1 MMRKIVSDG
10 RIVIPRAIRDKLELY
25 PGQEMDIILT
35 EDKKSIL
42 IRPIE
47 QLKVCVNYGNCIAIF
62 HEKTGRYLSHS
73 KDRVV
78 YLNIERV

>member
-1 MMRKIVSDG
+1 MIRKIVSDG

-47 QLKVCVNYGNCIAIF
+47 ELKVCANCGNIMTKGVCEQCKKEK
-62 HEKTGRYLSHS
+62 EKT
-73 KDRVV
+73 K
-78 YLNIERV
+78 

>member
-1 MMRKIVSDG
+1 MIRKIVSDG
-10 RIVIPRAIRDKLELY
+10 RIVIPRAIRDKLDIY

-47 QLKVCVNYGNCIAIF
+47 QLKLCVNCGNIIMKGKCEQC
-62 HEKTGRYLSHS
+62 EKKKR
-73 KDRVV
+73 K
-78 YLNIERV
+78 EK

>member
-1 MMRKIVSDG
+1 MIRKIVSDG

-47 QLKVCVNYGNCIAIF
+47 QLKVCVNCGNIMMKGVCEQC
-62 HEKTGRYLSHS
+62 EKRN
-73 KDRVV
+73 KKKKQ
-78 YLNIERV
+78 N

>member
-1 MMRKIVSDG
+1 MIRKIVSDG
-10 RIVIPRAIRDKLELY
+10 RIVIPRAIRDKLDIY

-47 QLKVCVNYGNCIAIF
+47 QLKVCVDCGNIMTKGVCEQC
-62 HEKTGRYLSHS
+62 EK
-73 KDRVV
+73 KKWK
-78 YLNIERV
+78 EKKK

>member
-1 MMRKIVSDG
+1 MIRKIVSYG

-25 PGQEMDIILT
+25 PGQEMDITLT

-47 QLKVCVNYGNCIAIF
+47 QLKVCVNCGNIMTKGECVQC
-62 HEKTGRYLSHS
+62 EKKKR
-73 KDRVV
+73 K
-78 YLNIERV
+78 EKKK

>member
-1 MMRKIVSDG
+1 MIRKIVSDG
-10 RIVIPRAIRDKLELY
+10 RVVIPRTIRDKLDIY

-47 QLKVCVNYGNCIAIF
+47 QLKVCADCGNIMLKGVCEQC
-62 HEKTGRYLSHS
+62 EKKKR
-73 KDRVV
+73 K
-78 YLNIERV
+78 EK

>member
-1 MMRKIVSDG
+1 MIRKIVSDG

-47 QLKVCVNYGNCIAIF
+47 QLKVCVNCGNIMMKGKCEQC
-62 HEKTGRYLSHS
+62 EKEKKKKKKKT
-73 KDRVV
+73 K
-78 YLNIERV
+78 

>member
-1 MMRKIVSDG
+1 MIRKIVSDG
-10 RIVIPRAIRDKLELY
+10 RIVIPRAIRDKLDIY

-47 QLKVCVNYGNCIAIF
+47 QLKVCVNCGNIMMKGVCEQC
-62 HEKTGRYLSHS
+62 EKRN
-73 KDRVV
+73 KKKKKKQ
-78 YLNIERV
+78 N